1 LRRTCSGGALD
12 CERLKTLDRPGQAV
26 HPWVSGNS
34 RSMKICDSCRATYP
48 TEYSTCPKDGT
59 TLRFS
64 SELTPGTIVRGKY
77 EVKEKIGTGGM
88 ASVYRAQHLAFNEV
102 VAMKVV
108 SQKLMED
115 EGFLKRFK
123 TEAVVTR
130 KLEHPNAVRVE
141 DFDTLEDGRPFMA
154 MEYVNGRSLRHILV
168 DKKVLPAERAVNIA
182 RQACAA
188 LAAAHVLGITHRDI
202 KPDNILLV
210 ENPDGTDTVKVLDF
224 GIAKIREGSTEFGA
238 GYTPTQTGLVVGTPQ
253 YLSPEQAMGKHGAEV
268 DGRADLYA
276 LGVVLYEMLTG
287 QLPFHSDTTIGLLM
301 HHIHT
306 VPTPAHYLKPDL
318 NIPPAISLVLM
329 KALEKDPTKRFQ
341 TGDEMLT
348 ALSAPQNWASTAVMG
363 SESLQSTTVAPPPTP
378 VAPNATVPMPAPQVK
393 TPAAPAPVAAVAA
406 VATPAKEAVPEPEP
420 PPVIEPVR
428 PRPAAATRK
437 KDFNWKPLL
446 VGIAAIVIL
455 SLAIG
460 LRSKKAGTAVAP
472 VKPPPPTAAQL
483 EDKRILEEVN
493 RVLDSSSS
501 LRSQEVG
508 VRVENGVVYLN
519 GRVQSK
525 EQSDIA
531 ENLTYSVVGVNGIKN
546 NLAVGGAR
554 KPEAK
559 PQAAQKAAES
569 EQPESSQL
577 TATAATAN
585 TDPAA
590 QQRRI
595 SQLLNQAQRQTDM
608 GHYVIAR
615 DLYMAVL
622 SMDPGNSQA
631 EEGRKYAHQMISQQ
645 RRNR

>member
-1 LRRTCSGGALD
+1 
-12 CERLKTLDRPGQAV
+12 
-26 HPWVSGNS
+26 
-34 RSMKICDSCRATYP
+34 MKICDSCRATYP

-130 KLEHPNAVRVE
+130 RLEHPNAVRVE

-182 RQACAA
+182 RQSCAA
-188 LAAAHVLGITHRDI
+188 LAAAHALGITHRDI

-210 ENPDGTDTVKVLDF
+210 ENPNGPDTVKVLDF
-224 GIAKIREGSTEFGA
+224 GIAKIREGSTDFGA

-253 YLSPEQAMGKHGAEV
+253 YLSPEQAMGKHGNEV

-306 VPTPAHYLKPDL
+306 VPTPAHYVKPDL

-329 KALEKDPTKRFQ
+329 KALEKDPAKRFQ
-341 TGDEMLT
+341 TADEMLT
-348 ALSAPQNWASTAVMG
+348 ALSAPQNWAATAVMG
-363 SESLQSTTVAPPPTP
+363 SESLQNTAVAPLPTP
-378 VAPNATVPMPAPQVK
+378 VAPHSTVPIPAPQVK
-393 TPAAPAPVAAVAA
+393 TPAAAAPAAAAI
-406 VATPAKEAVPEPEP
+406 ATPAAAPMPTQEAAQPEVVSP
-420 PPVIEPVR
+420 R
-428 PRPAAATRK
+428 PRTAVIRRK

-446 VGIAAIVIL
+446 FGAVIVLLLAA
-455 SLAIG
+455 
-460 LRSKKAGTAVAP
+460 AVALRP
-472 VKPPPPTAAQL
+472 KKQTTPALVKPAPPTAAQL
-483 EDKRILEEVN
+483 DDKRILEEVN

-519 GRVQSK
+519 GRVQTK

-554 KPEAK
+554 KSEAK
-559 PQAAQKAAES
+559 PQASAQ
-569 EQPESSQL
+569 QPEATPEQAQPETAP
-577 TATAATAN
+577 TATSAAT
-585 TDPAA
+585 DSAA
-590 QQRRI
+590 QQRHI
-595 SQLLNQAQRQTDM
+595 AQLLGQAQRQSDM
-608 GHYVIAR
+608 GHYVVAR
-615 DLYMAVL
+615 DLYLGVL
-622 SMDPGNSQA
+622 AIDPNNTQA
-631 EEGRKYAHQMISQQ
+631 EQGRQYVHQMITQQ
-645 RRNR
+645 RRNRNR

>member
-1 LRRTCSGGALD
+1 
-12 CERLKTLDRPGQAV
+12 
-26 HPWVSGNS
+26 
-34 RSMKICDSCRATYP
+34 MKICDSCRATYP

-59 TLRFS
+59 SLRYS
-64 SELTPGTIVRGKY
+64 SELSPGTVVRGKY
-77 EVKEKIGTGGM
+77 EIKEKIGTGGM

-224 GIAKIREGSTEFGA
+224 GIAKIREGSTDFGA

-318 NIPPAISLVLM
+318 NIPAAISLVLM
-329 KALEKDPTKRFQ
+329 KTLEKDPDKRFQ
-341 TGDEMLT
+341 TADEMVT
-348 ALSAPQNWASTAVMG
+348 ALSAPQNWAATAVMG
-363 SESLQSTTVAPPPTP
+363 SAQNTVVSTLPTP
-378 VAPNATVPMPAPQVK
+378 VVVPTTAATS
-393 TPAAPAPVAAVAA
+393 APAPVA
-406 VATPAKEAVPEPEP
+406 
-420 PPVIEPVR
+420 I
-428 PRPAAATRK
+428 PAAATPAAAAVAAATETETPLPMEAPTPQPAKISTPVLPRPPRRH
-437 KDFNWKPLL
+437 DFDWKPVMIGAAL
-446 VGIAAIVIL
+446 VLVLVFAFAMRPKHV
-455 SLAIG
+455 
-460 LRSKKAGTAVAP
+460 T
-472 VKPPPPTAAQL
+472 PPPQPTAAEL

-493 RVLDSSSS
+493 RVLDSSSA
-501 LRSQEVG
+501 L
-508 VRVENGVVYLN
+508 
-519 GRVQSK
+519 K
-525 EQSDIA
+525 
-531 ENLTYSVVGVNGIKN
+531 
-546 NLAVGGAR
+546 
-554 KPEAK
+554 
-559 PQAAQKAAES
+559 
-569 EQPESSQL
+569 
-577 TATAATAN
+577 
-585 TDPAA
+585 
-590 QQRRI
+590 
-595 SQLLNQAQRQTDM
+595 
-608 GHYVIAR
+608 
-615 DLYMAVL
+615 
-622 SMDPGNSQA
+622 
-631 EEGRKYAHQMISQQ
+631 
-645 RRNR
+645 

>member
-1 LRRTCSGGALD
+1 
-12 CERLKTLDRPGQAV
+12 
-26 HPWVSGNS
+26 
-34 RSMKICDSCRATYP
+34 MKICDSCRATYP

-64 SELTPGTIVRGKY
+64 SELTPGTVVRGKY

-168 DKKVLPAERAVNIA
+168 DKKVLPAVRAVNIA

-188 LAAAHVLGITHRDI
+188 LAAAHALGITHRDI

-329 KALEKDPTKRFQ
+329 KALEKDPAKRFQ
-341 TGDEMLT
+341 TADEMLT

-363 SESLQSTTVAPPPTP
+363 SESLQNTAPVPTP

-393 TPAAPAPVAAVAA
+393 TAAPPAPVAAAAA

-420 PPVIEPVR
+420 PPSIEAPR
-428 PRPAAATRK
+428 LRPAVATRK

-446 VGIAAIVIL
+446 VGAAVIL
-455 SLAIG
+455 LLALAIG
-460 LRSKKAGTAVAP
+460 LRSKKAATAATP

-508 VRVENGVVYLN
+508 VRVDNGVVYLI
-519 GRVQSK
+519 GRVQTK

-554 KPEAK
+554 KTEAK
-559 PQAAQKAAES
+559 PQAPVQKPAES

-595 SQLLNQAQRQTDM
+595 TQLLNQAQRQTDM

-615 DLYMAVL
+615 DLYIAVL
-622 SMDPGNSQA
+622 SIDPTNAQA